1 MAAIATTQTE
11 RVAFKKIPQA
21 GLIAAVT
28 AAVLNVVI
36 YFIGNAMGG
45 MKLPLTPVL
54 VAVFSILGITI
65 GGVIFALLGRF
76 TKRPIT
82 IFTIISIVFL
92 VLYAFAPINA
102 MSSSPMPGMEPF
114 NITTTIAT
122 ELMHLVAGALAIWS
136 YTTRA
141 RA

>member
-92 VLYAFAPINA
+92 VLYAFAPEALQRVMDQI
-102 MSSSPMPGMEPF
+102 EPYGLF
-114 NITTTIAT
+114 IVFALVLGGGAGGILT
-122 ELMHLVAGALAIWS
+122 HLNQMVLNLLP
-136 YTTRA
+136 
-141 RA
+141 